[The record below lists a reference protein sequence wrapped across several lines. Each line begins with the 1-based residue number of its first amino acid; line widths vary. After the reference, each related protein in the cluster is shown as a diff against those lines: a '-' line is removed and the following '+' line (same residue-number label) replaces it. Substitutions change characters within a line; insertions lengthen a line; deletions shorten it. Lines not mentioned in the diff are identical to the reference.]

1 MTNERNQGIPGHAGR
16 HAGAPAQGNNPRARA
31 AAPQPGHA
39 QKASMTSQLSQALPM
54 LEVDEM
60 AAPMGAPVITFDHVT
75 KTYPAQPKKPA
86 LSDVTLQIFAGEFIF
101 LVGHSGSGKST
112 FIRLLTREIKPTSG
126 KIYVADKDLT
136 TMRNWRVPYL
146 RRNIGCVFQDFKL
159 LPNKTVFENVAFA
172 LEVIGKSR
180 HVIKTQVPEVLRLVG
195 LSDKLNSYPDQ
206 LSGGQ
211 QQRVSIARAIVNR
224 PPLLI
229 CDEPTG
235 NLDPQ
240 TSRGIMDLLKRINR
254 TGTTVLVAT
263 HDREMVDN
271 MRRRVIALDRGIS
284 PATRTGGCTA
294 SMSSLFYFFKE
305 SLQGFARNLS
315 TTLGSIITIFLSLL
329 IIGVFLVG
337 GTIVERLVSSI
348 EDEVSITA
356 YVADDAPQESID
368 AVTAM
373 IQGMDGVESV
383 GFTTKEQ
390 ALENFSNS
398 MTTNPEIIEQLDGT
412 NPLPASID
420 VSLADPQKVDEI
432 AAAIEADE
440 TFRSICDEPDN
451 PADSL
456 KYGQKTVDRLFS
468 VTKYVRYLGVALVL
482 LLVFIALVFINNTI
496 RLAIM
501 ARRKEI
507 AIMRLVGASNGFIR
521 GPFLMEGALHAL
533 IGSLLAVGVL
543 QVLRMYG
550 IPKLQSALSFLS
562 LDVSGNTYIMIYIV
576 LVVAGLVIGL
586 LGSAF
591 AMRRY
596 LKV

>member
-126 KIYVADKDLT
+126 KIYVADEDLT

-240 TSRGIMDLLKRINR
+240 TSRGIMDLLERINR
-254 TGTTVLVAT
+254 TGTTVRVAT

-271 MRRRVIALDRGIS
+271 MRRRVIALDRGHL
-284 PATRTGGCTA
+284 TRDQDRGV
-294 SMSSLFYFFKE
+294 Y
-305 SLQGFARNLS
+305 GF
-315 TTLGSIITIFLSLL
+315 
-329 IIGVFLVG
+329 
-337 GTIVERLVSSI
+337 
-348 EDEVSITA
+348 
-356 YVADDAPQESID
+356 
-368 AVTAM
+368 
-373 IQGMDGVESV
+373 
-383 GFTTKEQ
+383 
-390 ALENFSNS
+390 
-398 MTTNPEIIEQLDGT
+398 
-412 NPLPASID
+412 D
-420 VSLADPQKVDEI
+420 V
-432 AAAIEADE
+432 
-440 TFRSICDEPDN
+440 
-451 PADSL
+451 
-456 KYGQKTVDRLFS
+456 
-468 VTKYVRYLGVALVL
+468 
-482 LLVFIALVFINNTI
+482 
-496 RLAIM
+496 
-501 ARRKEI
+501 
-507 AIMRLVGASNGFIR
+507 
-521 GPFLMEGALHAL
+521 
-533 IGSLLAVGVL
+533 
-543 QVLRMYG
+543 
-550 IPKLQSALSFLS
+550 
-562 LDVSGNTYIMIYIV
+562 
-576 LVVAGLVIGL
+576 
-586 LGSAF
+586 
-591 AMRRY
+591 
-596 LKV
+596 